1 MTKQTEC
8 RNGCG
13 RILEWDNN
21 QPGKY
26 KFVEAATGQLHR
38 CPNYVSKSS
47 QQFQQNKEQYG
58 GYRGPSGLEKMERDL
73 ADLGVWK
80 DGAELRILELEREAT
95 RFMDLTDA
103 IAKELKIRSFKTA
116 SDLHEDECGCNA
128 EPIPDE
134 STN

>member
-38 CPNYVSKSS
+38 CPNYNPGAK
-47 QQFQQNKEQYG
+47 FEQNKQQA
-58 GYRGPSGLEKMERDL
+58 GYRGPEQNQVQTDVANLVGDVAVLKEQVKELQFTLSGLGE
-73 ADLGVWK
+73 
-80 DGAELRILELEREAT
+80 
-95 RFMDLTDA
+95 A
-103 IAKELKIRSFKTA
+103 IAKISVKPA
-116 SDLHEDECGCNA
+116 SEV
-128 EPIPDE
+128 
-134 STN
+134 

>member
-47 QQFQQNKEQYG
+47 QQFQQNKAMYAGPEQNQMQ
-58 GYRGPSGLEKMERDL
+58 KDL

-80 DGAELRILELEREAT
+80 DGAELRILELEREAN
-95 RFMDLTDA
+95 RFIELTDA

-116 SDLHEDECGCNA
+116 SELDA
-128 EPIPDE
+128 EIPDE

>member
-1 MTKQTEC
+1 MTRQTEC

-26 KFVEAATGQLHR
+26 KFVEAATGVLHN

-47 QQFQQNKEQYG
+47 QQFQQNKAMYG
-58 GYRGPSGLEKMERDL
+58 GPQDNQMQKDL

-80 DGAELRILELEREAT
+80 DGAELRIRELEHQAN
-95 RFMDLTDA
+95 RFIELSDA

-116 SDLHEDECGCNA
+116 SDIVEKVEL
-128 EPIPDE
+128 PDE